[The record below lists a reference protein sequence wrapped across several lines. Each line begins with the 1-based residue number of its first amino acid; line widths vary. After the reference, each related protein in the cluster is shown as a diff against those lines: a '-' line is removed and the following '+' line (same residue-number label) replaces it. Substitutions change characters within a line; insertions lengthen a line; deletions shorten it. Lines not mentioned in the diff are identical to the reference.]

1 MNRLRDYCESHLGEI
16 VADAE
21 ALARLE
27 SPSTDKAAVDRCGA
41 DLAARLRAAGAEVRL
56 LRRDVRGDH
65 IVASWPGEE
74 PGILLLG
81 HFDTVWPVGTIAD
94 MPIARDGDR
103 LAGPGVFDMK
113 AGIALALAAMRALKA
128 GDMAHPAIRML
139 WTTDEEIGSG
149 TSRADIE
156 AFARASRAVLVL
168 EPALPGGALK
178 TARKGC
184 GEYELIVE
192 GVAAHAGL
200 DPGSGVS
207 AIHELASQIREIEQ
221 LTDLATG
228 VTVNVGIIEGGTRP
242 NVVAAHARA
251 VIDAR
256 ALTVADAERID
267 GVLRRLQPV
276 RAGAR
281 LTVEGSFERP
291 PMERS
296 RDGHRLFE
304 LARDIAGEVGRR
316 LEEGTAGGGSDG
328 NFTAALGVPTL
339 DGLGAIG
346 AGAHALHE
354 HVLISELPWRAAL
367 VAGLVSRL

>member
-128 GDMAHPAIRML
+128 SDMAHPAIRML

>member
-94 MPIARDGDR
+94 MPVARDGDR

-128 GDMAHPAIRML
+128 SDMAHPAIRML